1 MVTHVKCARGR
12 KRDGGTPAPPSA
24 PAVEWC
30 VLTLGGRFASSM
42 AGDERLDV
50 GTRPEFGFGGERSI
64 ERSGQ
69 AAADEET
76 EIALAGRA
84 HCFGDPSAIW
94 RFYRRRG
101 RQGEPTCVVV
111 RAV

>member
-12 KRDGGTPAPPSA
+12 KRDGGTPAPPSG

-50 GTRPEFGFGGERSI
+50 GTRAEFGFGGERSI
-64 ERSGQ
+64 VRVGR
-69 AAADEET
+69 AAGAEDA
-76 EIALAGRA
+76 EIVLAGGAARDGDRA
-84 HCFGDPSAIW
+84 
-94 RFYRRRG
+94 
-101 RQGEPTCVVV
+101 
-111 RAV
+111 AVGWWYKRYTRIG